1 MSFIRSTSRVKYG
14 SNAKLLFTDTESL
27 VYEIET
33 DDMYDDFYEN
43 KSLFDFRDYPKE
55 AQFFLSCQ

>member
-1 MSFIRSTSRVKYG
+1 MVVMLNCY
-14 SNAKLLFTDTESL
+14 LQTESL

>member
-43 KSLFDFRDYPKE
+43 KSLFDFRDYPI
-55 AQFFLSCQ
+55 